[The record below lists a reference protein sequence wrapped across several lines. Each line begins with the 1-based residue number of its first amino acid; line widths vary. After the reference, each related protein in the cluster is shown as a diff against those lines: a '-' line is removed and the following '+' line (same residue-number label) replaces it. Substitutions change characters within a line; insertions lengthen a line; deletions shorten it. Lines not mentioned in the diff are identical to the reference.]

1 MELFENMLRLSWQF
15 FLSLSTFSKI
25 FLIIFMVIVSF
36 GIISKSLEEQKIR
49 DAKLK
54 ALRREEKSGAEGEKE
69 KEKIDD
75 FLLKP

>member
-1 MELFENMLRLSWQF
+1 
-15 FLSLSTFSKI
+15 
-25 FLIIFMVIVSF
+25 MVIVSS

-54 ALRREEKSGAEGEKE
+54 SLRKEEKSGVEEKKE

>member
-1 MELFENMLRLSWQF
+1 MELFENIFRLSWQL

-25 FLIIFMVIVSF
+25 FLVIFMVIVSS

-54 ALRREEKSGAEGEKE
+54 TLRKEEKGGAEGKKE

>member
-1 MELFENMLRLSWQF
+1 
-15 FLSLSTFSKI
+15 
-25 FLIIFMVIVSF
+25 MVIVSF
-36 GIISKSLEEQKIR
+36 GIISKPLEEQKIR